1 MGTAGTR
8 LSPVEPPLTALN
20 ETVTVHAVE
29 SLKQARKRQGL
40 SLAQVAAGSGLLVQA
55 VARAE
60 RAGIDPRMS
69 TALAIVRA
77 LGLPPCEVFE
87 EGAAHG
93 RHARRRRPRATRAR

>member
-1 MGTAGTR
+1 MK
-8 LSPVEPPLTALN
+8 
-20 ETVTVHAVE
+20 H
-29 SLKQARKRQGL
+29 ARKRQGL

-77 LGLPPCEVFE
+77 LGLPSCEVFD
-87 EGAAHG
+87 EGAMHA
-93 RHARRRRPRATRAR
+93 RHARPRRPRAASAR